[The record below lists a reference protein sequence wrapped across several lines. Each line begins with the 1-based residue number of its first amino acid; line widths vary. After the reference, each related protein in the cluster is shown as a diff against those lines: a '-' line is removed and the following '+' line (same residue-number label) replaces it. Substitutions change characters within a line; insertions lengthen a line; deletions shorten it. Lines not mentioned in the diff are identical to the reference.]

1 MPISNNSKNY
11 KKIYEKI
18 KIIVYKN
25 IIFWFFNKFLSN
37 LKITTSRVQE
47 ISGTKIIIIWRPTV

>member
-1 MPISNNSKNY
+1 MPISFNSKKY

-25 IIFWFFNKFLSN
+25 IIFWFFNKFLSK